1 MTPDQ
6 TAPAISGNDGP
17 KTPEAATLEGLFADL
32 ESPLH
37 GYALKLT
44 QRPEIAQDLVQ
55 EAFMRLHARF
65 NDVRQPRLWL
75 YRTVHNLAMNHH
87 RAEKKIVAVDFQ
99 SEGEENVAT
108 VDLDAT
114 PDEQLQRSEAIGRAR
129 LGVAEIGAAESGTAL
144 YSIQADPKGSGPIG
158 VARIR
163 FMNPATGR
171 YEEQSWPLAYDRN
184 SPTLDQAAPS
194 IRLAACA
201 AAFAEWL
208 ARSPYAAEVTPDAL
222 LGYLNEAV
230 ENYALDARPRQLQ
243 SMIQHARSMGGQ

>member
-114 PDEQLQRSEAIGRAR
+114 PDEQLQRSEAIERAR
-129 LGVAEIGAAESGTAL
+129 LGVAGLDER
-144 YSIQADPKGSGPIG
+144 
-158 VARIR
+158 AR
-163 FMNPATGR
+163 
-171 YEEQSWPLAYDRN
+171 EL
-184 SPTLDQAAPS
+184 
-194 IRLAACA
+194 IRLKFDEGMSYKEMSARTGLSVSYVGNLLHHAIHQL
-201 AAFAEWL
+201 AEEIE
-208 ARSPYAAEVTPDAL
+208 RD
-222 LGYLNEAV
+222 
-230 ENYALDARPRQLQ
+230 
-243 SMIQHARSMGGQ
+243 GGL